1 MSQMFGQCLSETK
14 DKFLFG
20 RRSLILIWC
29 RLSIATDDRL
39 CFGDHVLDKG
49 SGEFST
55 RKEIDIFF
63 NACSGPNSLLR
74 YLTYFVSLSFSS
86 DV

>member
-20 RRSLILIWC
+20 RGSLILIWC

-55 RKEIDIFF
+55 KKLIFF
-63 NACSGPNSLLR
+63 SMPVLDQTLLR